1 MQARNEWGGYEME
14 YNREKE
20 KNKTNT
26 ENTLDIEFMNAPLA
40 SEMKY
45 RLREMNFI

>member
-1 MQARNEWGGYEME
+1 MDMKWDTIGRKRG
-14 YNREKE
+14 K
-20 KNKTNT
+20 KTNT
-26 ENTLDIEFMNAPLA
+26 ENTLDSQFMNALA